1 TVILAVL
8 SPVLHNNVPLAV
20 VLKVLVP
27 SQLSTTVTTG
37 ADGVVFGAAVPVPAA
52 LVQPSTVVET
62 GRAP

>member
-1 TVILAVL
+1 M
-8 SPVLHNNVPLAV
+8 
-20 VLKVLVP
+20 LKVLVP